1 MLQRFF
7 YFFLI
12 RLLPISLIRLFGAK
26 IGTLLCMSMICSPT
40 AWSAEPAPS
49 VTFVQ
54 PAQHINHGLN
64 VRPIKPDS
72 VDTVS
77 MLLTDDQGRPTS
89 GTLIQAFPVL
99 QPDEAGA
106 SLHIDPTTT
115 SSSADGSASFDVSIG
130 KHPGRYRVAFVSQ
143 STSGTQGKLNQV
155 EYVAQPSNWA
165 TMLLLGLLGGV
176 ALFLLGL
183 RLASEGLESFAAK
196 RLRSALG
203 KLTSSQWKALLLG
216 IAITLVTQ
224 SSGAT
229 TVMIMSF
236 IRARVLS
243 LRNSLAIILGAAL
256 AGTFTVQLIA
266 FDLFNY
272 ALPAIGIGF
281 PFYLLARR
289 PRWKAFGLVSMGFGM
304 LFLGIHVMTDQLA
317 PLKNF
322 QFFQGAVSSLA
333 LHPGWS
339 MILSAVFTAGAQSS
353 GATMGVVM
361 ALANEQI
368 LSVEQ
373 AVPLF
378 YGAAIGICVT
388 GLLAGFEAPVE
399 ARRLAWGHL
408 VFKVAGVLLFLPL
421 VEPLAWAGKA
431 VTEFFVSPESAAFP
445 ARAIANTYM
454 LYMAVTVLLALPF
467 TGLIERL
474 VERFVPEGPQDKM
487 DGDTRIKYLDPS
499 AISTPAVAMGSAR
512 REISRM
518 GRFVEEMLRA
528 ARAGLMEKDSSSVS
542 TIHKR
547 DNKVDALNRSIMRYL
562 NQIAKQAEDTPQG
575 ETIMD
580 LLHIISDLEAIGDI
594 IDKNLVPLAE
604 KMIAT
609 DMEFSNE
616 GESELNDL
624 YSKVQERLSQML
636 VSLTTGDSEIAEVI
650 IGGFSPLQ
658 AEGKRLHTR
667 HLRRLQNDQPQ
678 SLETSS
684 VHLDV
689 LHYLLRID
697 YLIFSICLHVAG
709 RADAV
714 AE

>member
-1 MLQRFF
+1 MLQRSPYHFSF
-7 YFFLI
+7 TFVSYPRLWNRGAEFIVLI
-12 RLLPISLIRLFGAK
+12 CLG
-26 IGTLLCMSMICSPT
+26 LLCLS
-40 AWSAEPAPS
+40 SARAGEPAPS

-64 VRPIKPDS
+64 VRPVTPGS

-77 MLLTDDQGRPTS
+77 MLLNDDQGRPSS
-89 GTLIQAFPVL
+89 GTLVQAFAVL
-99 QPDEAGA
+99 QPEGPDATI
-106 SLHIDPTTT
+106 LIDPATT

-203 KLTSSQWKALLLG
+203 HLTSSQWKALLLG

-236 IRARVLS
+236 IRARVLT

-304 LFLGIHVMTDQLA
+304 LFLGLHVMTDQLA

-333 LHPGWS
+333 LHSGWS
-339 MILSAVFTAGAQSS
+339 MLLSAVFTAGAQSS

-368 LSVEQ
+368 LSVQQ

-378 YGAAIGICVT
+378 FGAAIGICVT
-388 GLLAGFEAPVE
+388 GLLAGLEAPVE

-408 VFKVAGVLLFLPL
+408 VFKVIGVLLFLPL
-421 VEPLAWAGKA
+421 VEPLAWAG
-431 VTEFFVSPESAAFP
+431 TTLTQFFVSPESASFP

-454 LYMAVTVLLALPF
+454 LYMAIIVALALPF

-474 VERFVPEGPQDKM
+474 VERFVGEGPQDKM

-528 ARAGLMEKDSSSVS
+528 ARAGLMDKDSSTVA

-562 NQIAKQAEDTPQG
+562 NQIAKQVEDTPQG

-594 IDKNLVPLAE
+594 VDKNLAPLAE
-604 KMIAT
+604 KMIST
-609 DMEFSNE
+609 DMEFSPE

-636 VSLTTGDSEIAEVI
+636 VSLTTGDRDIAEVI

-697 YLIFSICLHVAG
+697 YLIFSICLHIAG
-709 RADAV
+709 RADAC